1 MKKLLLVTILLSAFA
16 QAEEERVSVYL
27 KFEEA
32 YMSNDVTKFSPW
44 LSESYS
50 VSQTL
55 HIPGMG
61 SDTRPASKNQLL
73 ASMKAVGRPSSM
85 PRSKA
90 EETIIESSDKESFC
104 GSSHTISKTVVG
116 GKNYEEKE
124 VRKVCFQKQG
134 AAYKATS
141 HNIDVHYRAL

>member
-1 MKKLLLVTILLSAFA
+1 MKKLLLITLFISAFA
-16 QAEEERVSVYL
+16 QAEEDRVSVYL

-32 YMSNDVTKFSPW
+32 YMSNDVIKFSP
-44 LSESYS
+44 LLGESYT

-61 SDTRPASKNQLL
+61 SDTRPVSKSQLL
-73 ASMKAVGRPSSM
+73 ASMKAVGAPSSM
-85 PRSKA
+85 PRSAAK
-90 EETIIESSDKESFC
+90 ETTIESTGETSFC
-104 GSSHTISKTVVG
+104 GNSQTMNKTVVG

-124 VRKVCFQKQG
+124 VRKVCFEKQG
-134 AAYKATS
+134 KTYKATT